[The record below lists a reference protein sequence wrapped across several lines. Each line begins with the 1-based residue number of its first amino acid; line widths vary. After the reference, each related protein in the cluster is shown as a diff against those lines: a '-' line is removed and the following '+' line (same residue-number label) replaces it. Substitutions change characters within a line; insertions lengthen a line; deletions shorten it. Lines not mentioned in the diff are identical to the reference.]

1 MKDVANLVNWLRD
14 HAKEAPNRSW
24 QRMMN
29 EAAFRLE
36 SQALSTAA
44 LTDALKKNVSPERFC
59 RLCKH
64 NAQCDKECLN
74 TDDMSARYWNCKNG
88 EYFEFR
94 GLDDA

>member
-29 EAAFRLE
+29 EAATRLS
-36 SQALSTAA
+36 SQKQTIDA
-44 LTDALKKNVSPERFC
+44 LTNALKKNLKYE
-59 RLCKH
+59 RLCALCK
-64 NAQCDKECLN
+64 NNDQCNRECLN
-74 TDDMSARYWNCKNG
+74 TDDMTARYWNCKNG

-94 GLDDA
+94 GLDDG